1 MMLGEEM
8 RELLGTVI
16 NVAAIIVGAVLGK
29 LLGKGLPEG
38 IKSTVLQGLGLGVL
52 LVGATMALETN
63 KIIIVLMSLML
74 GAVIGEAVGIERIL
88 DNWGQALERR
98 VSRNGVGGPVAQ
110 GFVTA
115 SLIYCVGA
123 MAIMGSL
130 QSGLTGNH
138 DILLAKSLLDGVM
151 SVVLASTMGIGVA
164 FSAISVFI
172 YQGSI
177 TVLAQWVS
185 RFMSDPV
192 IAEMTSV
199 GGVLIVGIGLNILE
213 IKKVRVGNLLPA
225 ILMAFVL
232 AAVLHSMG
240 LL

>member
-1 MMLGEEM
+1 M
-8 RELLGTVI
+8 LGTVI

-225 ILMAFVL
+225 ILVAFVL

>member
-1 MMLGEEM
+1 MQ
-8 RELLGTVI
+8 ELLGTVI
-16 NVAAIIVGAVLGK
+16 NVAAIILGAVLGK

-225 ILMAFVL
+225 ILVAFVL